1 MFKFLHCVNTTGM
14 SLYPIFIF
22 AILYISNFVFCC
34 DSLSIQIV
42 FPLVIYICLTFVLSE
57 YLNAKWKSSSNSHI
71 SQKCKLIFIYLQIKG
86 PADFSNFDN
95 YPKNSEVPP
104 DETSG
109 WDINF
114 WDQPN
119 M

>member
-1 MFKFLHCVNTTGM
+1 MHREEAEI
-14 SLYPIFIF
+14 P
-22 AILYISNFVFCC
+22 
-34 DSLSIQIV
+34 
-42 FPLVIYICLTFVLSE
+42 
-57 YLNAKWKSSSNSHI
+57 
-71 SQKCKLIFIYLQIKG
+71 KG

-114 WDQPN
+114 
-119 M
+119 

>member
-1 MFKFLHCVNTTGM
+1 M
-14 SLYPIFIF
+14 Y
-22 AILYISNFVFCC
+22 FCC

-57 YLNAKWKSSSNSHI
+57 YLNAKWKSSS
-71 SQKCKLIFIYLQIKG
+71 QKCKLIFIYLQIKG

-95 YPKNSEVPP
+95 YPKNSEIPP